1 MADGAAKGR
10 SSKEERTGDRNILFL
25 HLYLFQSV
33 RNFCFPTLC
42 QWFPPRGNFSI
53 TEHHTMLQNVSSF
66 LLVPAILEILLPPI
80 SSNCRPLSSRPFQ
93 FQVPAPISLRV
104 SQKIP
109 RSGSTKRVF
118 SCVVCLTSNLPLMSH
133 TCYSRDNPYAQT
145 SANIFVVPCYVS
157 QLLNSVSNSLVLSH
171 KSVPYVAQNLG

>member
-66 LLVPAILEILLPPI
+66 LLVPAILEILLHPI
-80 SSNCRPLSSRPFQ
+80 SSNCHPLSSRPFQ

-118 SCVVCLTSNLPLMSH
+118 SCVVCLTSNLPLMSPH
-133 TCYSRDNPYAQT
+133 LLLQGQSIC
-145 SANIFVVPCYVS
+145 ANFCKYFCCT
-157 QLLNSVSNSLVLSH
+157 LLCISIVKLCIKQSGFES
-171 KSVPYVAQNLG
+171 